1 LNSCQEGQRI
11 LSEVLPLIKA
21 TEKPVV
27 IQSRIFCNSR
37 DIFTME
43 NIADYLRRVIVFI
56 VSLQGFVLVILIGTG
71 VFFRYV
77 VGQALSWPEEVAGI
91 IFIWFTLLGIA
102 LLTQSGEHIEFS
114 FLQNRLSPRMGKI
127 FSIFTQALVTLFS
140 VLMIAYGYT
149 YAMMFS
155 SESTPAAG
163 INTLWLNL
171 SLPISGLLVLF
182 YSQLNIIRI
191 LKSPE
196 RKPSPR

>member
-1 LNSCQEGQRI
+1 LSGRAKDFVRSLAAHQSHREIGGNSSTNFR
-11 LSEVLPLIKA
+11 
-21 TEKPVV
+21 
-27 IQSRIFCNSR
+27 NSR

-56 VSLQGFVLVILIGTG
+56 VSLQGLVLVILIGTG

-91 IFIWFTLLGIA
+91 NFVWFTLLGIA
-102 LLTQSGEHIEFS
+102 LLTQSGEHIEFT

>member
-1 LNSCQEGQRI
+1 M
-11 LSEVLPLIKA
+11 
-21 TEKPVV
+21 EK
-27 IQSRIFCNSR
+27 
-37 DIFTME
+37 
-43 NIADYLRRVIVFI
+43 IADRLRRVIVFL
-56 VSLQGFVLVILIGTG
+56 VSLQGVVLVIFIGTG

-91 IFIWFTLLGIA
+91 IFVWFTLLGIA

-114 FLQNRLSPRMGKI
+114 FLQNRFGPRMGKI
-127 FSIFTQALVTLFS
+127 FSIFTQTLVTLFS

-196 RKPSPR
+196 RKPSQR

>member
-1 LNSCQEGQRI
+1 MSGRAKDFVRSLAAHQSHREIGGNSSTNFR
-11 LSEVLPLIKA
+11 
-21 TEKPVV
+21 
-27 IQSRIFCNSR
+27 NSR

-56 VSLQGFVLVILIGTG
+56 VSLQGLVLVILIGTG

-91 IFIWFTLLGIA
+91 NFVWFTLLGIA
-102 LLTQSGEHIEFS
+102 LLTQSGEHIEFT

>member
-1 LNSCQEGQRI
+1 M
-11 LSEVLPLIKA
+11 
-21 TEKPVV
+21 EK
-27 IQSRIFCNSR
+27 
-37 DIFTME
+37 
-43 NIADYLRRVIVFI
+43 IADRLRRVIVFL
-56 VSLQGFVLVILIGTG
+56 VSLQGVVLVIFIGTG

-91 IFIWFTLLGIA
+91 IFVWFTLLGIA

-114 FLQNRLSPRMGKI
+114 FLQNRFGPRMGKI
-127 FSIFTQALVTLFS
+127 FSIFTQTLVTLFS